1 MAFLLAFLLGASAP
15 TVERSLRTHQPLDV
29 TPLDVAFLDADRL
42 FVLSDETLSLYRI
55 DVPQL
60 TLLSRL
66 ALPGAPLRA
75 RAAGGMLRVVAQDG
89 ACWALS
95 NRRAG
100 ATLFSLDGDRLVAV
114 TGADAIPPTAFGPG
128 DALPEGIRFVA
139 GTNLLAVG
147 NAALLRF
154 AGDGDAIERDGTLRL
169 RGEPDA
175 LGRRAGDALAV
186 LDDRHLAVSAGGPPG
201 GSDEVRI
208 LDREAADPVVTWPT
222 KGRVRAIARRPTIG
236 AAVELAVAVEA
247 EQGPMLE
254 MLGLRWSGR

>member
-1 MAFLLAFLLGASAP
+1 VAFLLAFLLVVSAQ
-15 TVERSLRTHQPLDV
+15 TVERSLRTHQSLDV

-42 FVLSDETLSLYRI
+42 FLLSEETLSLYRM
-55 DVPQL
+55 DSARL

-66 ALPGAPLRA
+66 ALPGVPLRA

-114 TGADAIPPTAFGPG
+114 AGADAIPPTAFGPG
-128 DALPEGIRFVA
+128 EASPEGIRFVA

-147 NAALLRF
+147 DAALLRF

-186 LDDRHLAVSAGGPPG
+186 LDERHLAVSAGRPPD

-208 LDREAADPVVTWPT
+208 LDRGVAEPVVTWST

-236 AAVELAVAVEA
+236 APMELAVAVEA
-247 EQGPMLE
+247 ERGPILE
-254 MLGLRWSGR
+254 ILGLRWGDR

>member
-1 MAFLLAFLLGASAP
+1 MAFLLAFLLGASAQ
-15 TVERSLRTHQPLDV
+15 TVERSLRAHQPLDV
-29 TPLDVAFLDADRL
+29 RPLDVAFLDADRL
-42 FVLSDETLSLYRI
+42 FLLSEETLSLYRI
-55 DVPQL
+55 DAAQL

-66 ALPGAPLRA
+66 ALPGVPLRA

-114 TGADAIPPTAFGPG
+114 AGADAIPPTAFGPG
-128 DALPEGIRFVA
+128 DASPEGISFVA
-139 GTNLLAVG
+139 GTNLLAIG
-147 NAALLRF
+147 DAALLRF
-154 AGDGDAIERDGTLRL
+154 AGDGDAIDRDGTLRL

-186 LDDRHLAVSAGGPPG
+186 LDERYLAVSAGGPPDA
-201 GSDEVRI
+201 SDEVHI
-208 LDREAADPVVTWPT
+208 LDRDVADPVVTWAT

-236 AAVELAVAVEA
+236 ATMEMAVAVDA

-254 MLGLRWSGR
+254 IVGLRWDDR